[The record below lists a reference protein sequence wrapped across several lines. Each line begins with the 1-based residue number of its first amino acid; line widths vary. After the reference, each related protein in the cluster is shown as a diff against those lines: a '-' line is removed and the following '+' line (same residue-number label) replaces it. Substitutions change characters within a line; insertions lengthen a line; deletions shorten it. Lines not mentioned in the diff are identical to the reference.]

1 MQHLLY
7 NVFFIKE
14 SVMKKDQFINIRL
27 TEELKKQVQA
37 HADKEMRTLSSQ
49 FIYFV
54 MRGMEKEKPPVQD

>member
-1 MQHLLY
+1 
-7 NVFFIKE
+7 
-14 SVMKKDQFINIRL
+14 MKKDQFINIRL